1 MQFPVQMSD
10 DFRISAHA
18 CKCFQSVWLASEVLS
33 VSYIYIYTE
42 IVFVCYIF
50 NAHFELDTSENA
62 SSWDSDNKKSVKV
75 GQSYKILSDATT

>member
-10 DFRISAHA
+10 DFRISAYA

-33 VSYIYIYTE
+33 VSYIYIY
-42 IVFVCYIF
+42 IYKPKLYLSA
-50 NAHFELDTSENA
+50 AHFELDTSENA